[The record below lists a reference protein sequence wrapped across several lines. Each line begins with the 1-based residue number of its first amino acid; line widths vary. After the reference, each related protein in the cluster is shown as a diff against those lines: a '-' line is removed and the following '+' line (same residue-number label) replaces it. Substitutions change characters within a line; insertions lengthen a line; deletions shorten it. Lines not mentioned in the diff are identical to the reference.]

1 MKETIARS
9 TLALC
14 LGLAALPGVAQESL
28 TVRVDVAQANFR
40 AGCSEDADVI
50 ADLERGEELRLL
62 ASEGSWYRVLHVESG
77 IEGCMHRGVL
87 EVETAS
93 EEIAEEEGSA
103 VETSAVFEDAS
114 APEPAG
120 TTDAEPDTRS
130 TDYEPPPPPASTA
143 PTVTRDRIHWDLGPR
158 VLGFRETGDSY
169 EFVYGSDLVF
179 QYGVRLE
186 MHAGSFLLALE
197 GETGEADGE
206 LVLPIDPPIGQG
218 QEPTL
223 TLTPIHLTGAW
234 AFRPDRALH
243 GYVGGGATYMSWE
256 EELGNQSNSGNE
268 IGYHIAA
275 GLRWS
280 FADHRVTL
288 AADLISLI
296 IPDAIGE
303 GGTSQ
308 LVGETD
314 IEGAGIGLGLL
325 FRLR

>member
-14 LGLAALPGVAQESL
+14 LGLVALPAVAQESL

-50 ADLERGEELRLL
+50 ADLERGEKLRLL

-77 IEGCMHRGVL
+77 IEGCMHRDVL
-87 EVETAS
+87 ELETPS
-93 EEIAEEEGSA
+93 TEIVDEERPT
-103 VETSAVFEDAS
+103 V
-114 APEPAG
+114 
-120 TTDAEPDTRS
+120 
-130 TDYEPPPPPASTA
+130 EPPPPPPSTA

-186 MHAGSFLLALE
+186 VHAGSFLLALE

-256 EELGNQSNSGNE
+256 EELGDQSTSGNE

-280 FADHRVTL
+280 FADHRATL
-288 AADLISLI
+288 AADVISLI

-314 IEGAGIGLGLL
+314 IEGASIGLGLL

>member
-1 MKETIARS
+1 MKETIVRS

-14 LGLAALPGVAQESL
+14 LGLAALPGIAQESL
-28 TVRVDVAQANFR
+28 TVRVDVARANFR
-40 AGCSEDADVI
+40 AGCSPDAEVI

-77 IEGCMHRGVL
+77 IEGCMHRDVL
-87 EVETAS
+87 ELERPSTEVVDEERPTVETPA
-93 EEIAEEEGSA
+93 I
-103 VETSAVFEDAS
+103 VEDAT
-114 APEPAG
+114 AP
-120 TTDAEPDTRS
+120 AEAMD
-130 TDYEPPPPPASTA
+130 EEPPPPASTA
-143 PTVTRDRIHWDLGPR
+143 PAVTRDRIRWDLGPR
-158 VLGFRETGDSY
+158 VLGFREMGDSY
-169 EFVYGSDLVF
+169 EFVYGTDAVF
-179 QYGVRLE
+179 QYGLRVE

-197 GETGEADGE
+197 GTTGEADGE

-256 EELGNQSNSGNE
+256 EELGDRSNSGEE

-280 FADHRVTL
+280 FAEHRVAL
-288 AADLISLI
+288 AADLTSLVV
-296 IPDAIGE
+296 PDAIGE

-314 IEGAGIGLGLL
+314 IEGVSLGLGIL

>member
-14 LGLAALPGVAQESL
+14 LGLAALPGIAQESL

-40 AGCSEDADVI
+40 AGCSQDADVI

-62 ASEGSWYRVLHVESG
+62 ASEGPWYRVLHVESG
-77 IEGCMHRGVL
+77 IEGCMHRSVL
-87 EVETAS
+87 EVETPSAD
-93 EEIAEEEGSA
+93 IAEEESSA
-103 VETSAVFEDAS
+103 VETPTVVEDAA
-114 APEPAG
+114 APEPAE
-120 TTDAEPDTRS
+120 TTDAEP
-130 TDYEPPPPPASTA
+130 PPPTSTA

-234 AFRPDRALH
+234 AFRPDRPLH

-256 EELGNQSNSGNE
+256 EELGDQSNSGE
-268 IGYHIAA
+268 EVGYHIAA

-280 FADHRVTL
+280 FAEHRVTL
-288 AADLISLI
+288 TADVISLVV
-296 IPDAIGE
+296 PDAIGE
-303 GGTSQ
+303 GGTSE

-314 IEGAGIGLGLL
+314 IEGASIGLGVL